1 MLFHISH
8 TAYACGVGLPSI
20 DSTKLKKIN
29 FAARIVTGI
38 KKHEHITPALKS
50 LNWSRIESLVVRR
63 DVTKVYKMLMLGGA
77 LPKLSE
83 LFTPRQARS

>member
-20 DSTKLKKIN
+20 
-29 FAARIVTGI
+29 

-50 LNWSRIESLVVRR
+50 LNWSMIESLVVRC
-63 DVTKVYKMLMLGGA
+63 DITKVYKMLMLGGA

-83 LFTPRQARS
+83 LFTPRQASS